1 MNNINSRFNYLLDY
15 MGLSNPVL
23 ERHTGIK
30 STIWA
35 NVRNGKSRV
44 NEDHLEAINKMW
56 PQYSYWITTGQTLV
70 QEKICQRVCNRGKGI
85 IEMGDG

>member
-70 QEKICQRVCNRGKGI
+70 DAGQISPE
-85 IEMGDG
+85 IEETRKNLSTGM